1 MTKNIEED
9 TTMAIINLSENKGFS
24 LIPEGWHDFKIT
36 GVEYDERFGKME
48 IQLATKSGQKHT
60 ERYMLLDNDGE
71 INQGGVNALSF
82 FARVAMNDFQIDSI
96 DHEDLV
102 GKFIR
107 GKIEH
112 KKGTRPNPKTG
123 KYATFANITEK
134 EPSVGFAE
142 ASDDVDLSELDEL

>member
-1 MTKNIEED
+1 
-9 TTMAIINLSENKGFS
+9 MAIINLSESKGFS

-48 IQLATKSGQKHT
+48 IQLVTKAGQKHT
-60 ERYMLLDNDGE
+60 ERYMLLDNNGE
-71 INQGGVNALSF
+71 INQGGVNAFSY

-112 KKGTRPNPKTG
+112 TKSKKPSPKTG
-123 KYATFANITEK
+123 KYNTFANISEK
-134 EPSVGFAE
+134 EPSLGFAE

>member
-1 MTKNIEED
+1 
-9 TTMAIINLSENKGFS
+9 MAIINLSENKGFS

>member
-1 MTKNIEED
+1 
-9 TTMAIINLSENKGFS
+9 MAIINLSESKGFS

-48 IQLATKSGQKHT
+48 IQLATKGGQKHT
-60 ERYMLLDNDGE
+60 ERYMLLDNNGE
-71 INQGGVNALSF
+71 INQGGVNAFSF

-96 DHEDLV
+96 DHEDLI

-112 KKGTRPNPKTG
+112 KKGTKPNPKTG

-134 EPSVGFAE
+134 EPSEGFAE
-142 ASDDVDLSELDEL
+142 PEVDLSELDEL

>member
-1 MTKNIEED
+1 
-9 TTMAIINLSENKGFS
+9 MAIINLSESKGFS

-48 IQLATKSGQKHT
+48 IQLATKGGQKHT
-60 ERYMLLDNDGE
+60 ERYMLLDNNGE
-71 INQGGVNALSF
+71 INQGGVNAFSF

-96 DHEDLV
+96 DHEDLI

-112 KKGTRPNPKTG
+112 KKCTKPNPKTG

-142 ASDDVDLSELDEL
+142 AEVDLSELDDL

>member
-1 MTKNIEED
+1 
-9 TTMAIINLSENKGFS
+9 MAIINLSESKGFS
-24 LIPEGWHDFKIT
+24 LIPEGWHDFKIV

-71 INQGGVNALSF
+71 INQGGVNAFSF

-96 DHEDLV
+96 DHEELV

-112 KKGTRPNPKTG
+112 KKGTKPNPKTG
-123 KYATFANITEK
+123 KYPTFANIAEK
-134 EPSVGFAE
+134 EPSVGFTA
-142 ASDDVDLSELDEL
+142 AGDDVDLSELDEL

>member
-1 MTKNIEED
+1 
-9 TTMAIINLSENKGFS
+9 MAIINLSESKGFS
-24 LIPEGWHDFKIT
+24 LISEGWHDFKIT
-36 GVEYDERFGKME
+36 AVDYDEKFGKME
-48 IQLATKSGQKHT
+48 IQLVTKSGQKHT
-60 ERYMLLDNDGE
+60 ERYMLLDNSGE
-71 INQGGVNALSF
+71 INQGGVNAFSF

-112 KKGTRPNPKTG
+112 KKGTKPNPKTG

-142 ASDDVDLSELDEL
+142 ADVDLSELDEL

>member
-1 MTKNIEED
+1 
-9 TTMAIINLSENKGFS
+9 MAIINLSENKGFS
-24 LIPEGWHDFKIT
+24 LIPEGWHDFKIV

-48 IQLATKSGQKHT
+48 IQLVTKAGQKHT
-60 ERYMLLDNDGE
+60 ERYMLLDNSGE
-71 INQGGVNALSF
+71 INQGGVNAFSF

-112 KKGTRPNPKTG
+112 KKGTKPNPKTG

-142 ASDDVDLSELDEL
+142 AKGDDVDLSELDEL

>member
-1 MTKNIEED
+1 
-9 TTMAIINLSENKGFS
+9 MAIINLSESKGFS

-48 IQLATKSGQKHT
+48 IQLATKAGQKHT

-71 INQGGVNALSF
+71 INQGGVNAFSF

-96 DHEDLV
+96 DHEDLI

-112 KKGTRPNPKTG
+112 KKCTKPNPKTG

-142 ASDDVDLSELDEL
+142 AEVDLSELDDL